1 MRNYYM
7 VRAQGS
13 KEEDFKE
20 FFDKNII
27 AVGWSNIDFS
37 KENNINNLKGLNI
50 WQTFCYFIYV

>member
-1 MRNYYM
+1 M

-20 FFDKNII
+20 FFDKSII
-27 AVGWSNIDFS
+27 AVGWSNVDFN
-37 KENNINNLKGLNI
+37 KENDINNLKGLSI